1 VSKPTQSGLEILLT
15 HEYDWYLKK
24 EEKMKRK
31 WIILAMVLIV
41 PAMLF
46 SVSCAKKSVMTEPAV
61 DTTAE
66 DAARQAELEKQQEME
81 RQKQLEEERLAAER
95 ATQLKAEAEERE
107 QMLAKNRFLNENIYF
122 AFDDSTLDDQA
133 QELLKQKAV
142 WLQDNADASIVVEGH
157 CDERGTNAY
166 NLALGERRAESVKV
180 FLVNLGISD
189 SRLTTI
195 SYGEEKP
202 VDMGHNEE
210 AWAKNRRAAFVLE

>member
-1 VSKPTQSGLEILLT
+1 MNIIGTR
-15 HEYDWYLKK
+15 KK

-31 WIILAMVLIV
+31 WIILAMVLII

-46 SVSCAKKSVMTEPAV
+46 SVSCAKKSVMTQPAV
-61 DTTAE
+61 DTAAEE
-66 DAARQAELEKQQEME
+66 DAARQAEMEKQQEME

-95 ATQLKAEAEERE
+95 AQQLKAEAEERE

-122 AFDDSTLDDQA
+122 AFDDSTLDDNA

-142 WLQDNADASIVVEGH
+142 WLQDNTDANVVIEGH

-166 NLALGERRAESVKV
+166 NLALGERRAESVKA
-180 FLVNLGISD
+180 FLVNLGITD
-189 SRLTTI
+189 TRLTTI

-202 VDMGHNEE
+202 ADMGHNEE